1 MAPFLLPYHQTGRAD
16 FPHQMW
22 PTTFDAEC
30 GPGSYVALAGMGL
43 TGVVQEIFSAT

>member
-1 MAPFLLPYHQTGRAD
+1 VSLAVKLVGKP
-16 FPHQMW
+16 
-22 PTTFDAEC
+22 DAEC

>member
-1 MAPFLLPYHQTGRAD
+1 
-16 FPHQMW
+16 MW
-22 PTTFDAEC
+22 PTTFYAEC